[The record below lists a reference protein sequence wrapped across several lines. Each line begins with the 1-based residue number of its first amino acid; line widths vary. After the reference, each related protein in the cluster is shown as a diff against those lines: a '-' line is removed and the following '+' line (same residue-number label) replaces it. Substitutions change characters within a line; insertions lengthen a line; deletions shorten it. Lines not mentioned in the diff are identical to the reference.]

1 MVTDEIYSAVLERLA
16 PLDKGSL
23 TVREAVCDR
32 ICQTARR
39 FCDTSQ
45 RIQDSGDVQGWTAKL
60 ATYLADRYMSSYRL
74 GSRRGREELH
84 STLGGMIYRY
94 ITVPSSQ
101 PTHLQRVALIED
113 FLQGFYHEALNA
125 FCQENQLANSY
136 RPRTRL
142 ELAEFIVFTER
153 YGKRRVTLDTGRTQ
167 ALIVLQVQTFSQER
181 AAPAEE
187 TAPDGEPD

>member
-1 MVTDEIYSAVLERLA
+1 MDDIYSAVLERLA

-39 FCDTSQ
+39 FCDTRQ
-45 RIQDSGDVQGWTAKL
+45 RIQDSGDVKGWTTKMAI
-60 ATYLADRYMSSYRL
+60 YLADRYMSSYRL

-84 STLGGMIYRY
+84 STLGSMIYRY
-94 ITVPSSQ
+94 IAVPFSQ

-113 FLQGFYHEALNA
+113 FLQGFYHKALKV
-125 FCQENQLANSY
+125 FRQENQLAASY

-153 YGKRRVTLDTGRTQ
+153 YGKRRIAIGAGRTR
-167 ALIVLQVQTFSQER
+167 ALAVLQAQTFSQER